1 MVLEVRYEC
10 WCEGTVGAIF
20 RLVQKS
26 YSPGQRQ
33 ELLSFDLAVGG
44 ASQSLGLAGLEFST
58 RHGRAARPRVR
69 RKQGTPSTMST
80 LHFRRVERRRTARVS
95 VFADLTVQ
103 GISEQNEKFKVQT
116 RSLSVSGHGGLTV
129 LDVPVSVGQTLV
141 IVNDNSR
148 QKTECRVVSL
158 RPGGNGKTIV
168 AFEFL
173 APPANFWKMS
183 FPSAGA
189 KTLRRSVPTEATA

>member
-1 MVLEVRYEC
+1 
-10 WCEGTVGAIF
+10 
-20 RLVQKS
+20 
-26 YSPGQRQ
+26 
-33 ELLSFDLAVGG
+33 
-44 ASQSLGLAGLEFST
+44 
-58 RHGRAARPRVR
+58 
-69 RKQGTPSTMST
+69 MSN

-103 GISEQNEKFKVQT
+103 GINEQNEKFKVHT

-183 FPSAGA
+183 FPPAGA
-189 KTLRRSVPTEATA
+189 KSLRRSVPTEATA

>member
-1 MVLEVRYEC
+1 
-10 WCEGTVGAIF
+10 
-20 RLVQKS
+20 
-26 YSPGQRQ
+26 
-33 ELLSFDLAVGG
+33 
-44 ASQSLGLAGLEFST
+44 
-58 RHGRAARPRVR
+58 
-69 RKQGTPSTMST
+69 MST
-80 LHFRRVERRRTARVS
+80 LNFRRIERRRTTRVA

-103 GISEQNEKFKVQT
+103 GINEQNEKFKVQT

-183 FPSAGA
+183 FPPAGA

>member
-1 MVLEVRYEC
+1 
-10 WCEGTVGAIF
+10 
-20 RLVQKS
+20 
-26 YSPGQRQ
+26 
-33 ELLSFDLAVGG
+33 
-44 ASQSLGLAGLEFST
+44 
-58 RHGRAARPRVR
+58 
-69 RKQGTPSTMST
+69 MST
-80 LHFRRVERRRTARVS
+80 LNFRRIERRRTTRVA

-103 GISEQNEKFKVQT
+103 GINEQNEKFKVQT

-183 FPSAGA
+183 FPRAGA
-189 KTLRRSVPTEATA
+189 KTLRRSLPTEATA